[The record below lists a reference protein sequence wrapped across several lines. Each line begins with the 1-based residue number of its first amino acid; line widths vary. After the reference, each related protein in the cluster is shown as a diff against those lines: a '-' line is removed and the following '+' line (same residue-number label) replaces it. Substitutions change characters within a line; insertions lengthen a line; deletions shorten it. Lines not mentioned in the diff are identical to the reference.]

1 MYWVI
6 YELPLISDAMLSDP
20 TIEVVVNIYE
30 VILHKY
36 ASTIDQGVKR
46 SFLLVVLLSLLSLY
60 HDLFNRQL
68 FFIINK
74 TQIRINESIQ
84 KPVA

>member
-6 YELPLISDAMLSDP
+6 YELPIINDGMLSDP
-20 TIEVVVNIYE
+20 RIEVVVYIYE
-30 VILHKY
+30 LILHKY

-46 SFLLVVLLSLLSLY
+46 SFLLVVLFSLLSLY

-68 FFIINK
+68 FL
-74 TQIRINESIQ
+74 
-84 KPVA
+84 